1 MSYFSRLTDIVTCNL
16 TKLLNET
23 DDPRAA
29 IADIVREMEE
39 GLAGAQR
46 SVTTA
51 ANSEQRL
58 SREIGEHRA
67 AAASWTEKARG
78 HLAAHSETQ
87 ARECLLR
94 KREVEDLIAG
104 LEQQHKAAIAT
115 KEHLATMQ
123 RALEARLA
131 EAVRKRDSLGATA
144 VAGATPVT
152 GATTADP
159 DHSLPPAH
167 SVPDDREHQIDAEL
181 AALKRELGT

>member
-16 TKLLNET
+16 SKLLNEA
-23 DDPRAA
+23 DDPRTA

-46 SVTTA
+46 SVATA
-51 ANSEQRL
+51 ASSEHRL

-67 AAASWTEKARG
+67 AAVAWTEKARG
-78 HLAAHSETQ
+78 QLAAHSETL

-104 LEQQHKAAIAT
+104 LEQQHKAAVAT

-131 EAVRKRDSLGATA
+131 EAIRKRDSLGATP
-144 VAGATPVT
+144 VASE
-152 GATTADP
+152 TTSTS
-159 DHSLPPAH
+159 DHSLPPVRFAT
-167 SVPDDREHQIDAEL
+167 DDRQQQIDAEL
-181 AALKRELGT
+181 EALKRELGT

>member
-16 TKLLNET
+16 SQLLHET

-29 IADIVREMEE
+29 IADIVREMQE

-46 SVTTA
+46 SVNTA
-51 ANSEQRL
+51 ANSESRL
-58 SREIGEHRA
+58 LCEIEGHRVA
-67 AAASWTEKARG
+67 ASSWTEKARG
-78 HLAAHSETQ
+78 HLVSKSESA

-104 LEQQHKAAIAT
+104 LEQQHKAAVAT

-131 EAVRKRDSLGATA
+131 EALRKQVSFSAALEEAGEAASSNTA
-144 VAGATPVT
+144 LHPANVA
-152 GATTADP
+152 
-159 DHSLPPAH
+159 
-167 SVPDDREHQIDAEL
+167 PDDRQDQIDAEL
-181 AALKRELGT
+181 EALKREMGS

>member
-16 TKLLNET
+16 SKLLNEA

-51 ANSEQRL
+51 ANSELRL
-58 SREIGEHRA
+58 SREIDEHRSA
-67 AAASWTEKARG
+67 AAGWTEKARG
-78 HLAAHSETQ
+78 HLATHSESQ

-104 LEQQHKAAIAT
+104 LEQQHKAAVAT

-123 RALEARLA
+123 RALEARLS
-131 EAVRKRDSLGATA
+131 EALRRRDSLGATLLA
-144 VAGATPVT
+144 SETAT
-152 GATTADP
+152 DS
-159 DHSLPPAH
+159 DHSLPPAR
-167 SVPDDREHQIDAEL
+167 STTDERQQQVEAEL
-181 AALKRELGT
+181 EALKRELGA

>member
-16 TKLLNET
+16 SKLLSESE
-23 DDPRAA
+23 DPRAA

-39 GLAGAQR
+39 GLSGAQR

-58 SREIGEHRA
+58 SHEIGEHRA
-67 AAASWTEKARG
+67 AAAAWTEKARG

-104 LEQQHKAAIAT
+104 LEQQHKAAVAT
-115 KEHLATMQ
+115 KVHLATMQ
-123 RALEARLA
+123 RALEARLS
-131 EAVRKRDSLGATA
+131 EALRKRDSLGATA
-144 VAGATPVT
+144 VVSETLP
-152 GATTADP
+152 DP
-159 DHSLPPAH
+159 DPSLPPAR
-167 SVPDDREHQIDAEL
+167 STPDDREHQIDAEL
-181 AALKRELGT
+181 EALKRELGT

>member
-16 TKLLNET
+16 SKLLNET

-58 SREIGEHRA
+58 SREIGEHRE

-104 LEQQHKAAIAT
+104 LEQQHKAAVAT

-131 EAVRKRDSLGATA
+131 EAIRKRESLGAT
-144 VAGATPVT
+144 PVV
-152 GATTADP
+152 GETTSDS
-159 DHSLPPAH
+159 DHRLPPAR
-167 SVPDDREHQIDAEL
+167 SATDDRQQQIDAEL
-181 AALKRELGT
+181 EALKRELGT